1 MIKIESLIIKNFRG
15 IKDLT
20 IPILGKSWVI
30 HGRNGSG
37 KSGVVDAIEF
47 ALSGEIGRLSG
58 EGRGDVSVKIH
69 GPHVDFKDDPKS
81 AQVEIELKSV
91 GFNDKLRIIRD
102 CNNPSKF
109 KVNPASGLLLEQVKS
124 FPLGKDLVLS
134 RREILKFVLSEPGKR
149 SKEIQALLQ
158 ISKIDE
164 IRASLLGVKN
174 KVVKTEFAEKQEFE
188 RKKQKLKEWLAVEEL
203 NKDSILDVIN
213 KHRANLK
220 LESIIHFDEFTQ
232 ISSGEIQEHS
242 KGIDLDKRELTQ
254 ELSSLMMIFEDQNS
268 SFSSQATKF
277 LEQYKTLS
285 IKTVELRDLSKLNF
299 YETGLTLICNNV
311 CPFCDSEWEDEELR
325 QIIKDKIIEISGL
338 KEIKNSLLMSTHAIS
353 DFWKSALRD
362 IVHLL
367 NKLSGKISL
376 KPTEMV
382 KVQKELT
389 LMSAHLESDFDA
401 YQSVLDSGG
410 IGISNPELLK
420 REIIALQEEVGK
432 LPERSLK
439 DESKSYLIICQERLT
454 DYWKSKRKWTYEH
467 TKLVTAEKMLATFN
481 TVVEERLCTL
491 YEDVQKDFS
500 HYYQIVNKEDE
511 STFVGDLSADKGA
524 LDFKVNFYDRG
535 KFPPAAYHSE
545 GHQDG
550 MGLCLYLAL
559 MKKILGNNF
568 TLAILDDVLMSVDA
582 DHRKSFCKLLKK
594 EFPNTQF
601 IITTHDEYWKK
612 QMVTEG
618 LINHST
624 ILHFK
629 NWTVD
634 TGPSVWDEKDSWDD
648 IDQFIADENIPR
660 ASHSLRRFL
669 EYFMDE
675 LSVRFSASIPR
686 SASGDHDLGE
696 LLSGV
701 TSRYGE
707 LLKKANNAA
716 KSWKNSELNAVYEL
730 EKKEFDACLS
740 KARGEMWGMNA
751 TVHFNSWANMGTDDF
766 QEIRD
771 AYFALVQRF
780 KCEQCNTLLHV
791 IPLKGASES
800 LKCDC
805 GHRNYNLKSKGN

>member
-1 MIKIESLIIKNFRG
+1 MIKIESLTIKNFRG

-58 EGRGDVSVKIH
+58 EGRGDVSVKVH

-81 AQVEIELKSV
+81 AQVEIELKSAN
-91 GFNDKLRIIRD
+91 FSDKLRIIRD

-109 KVNPASGLLLEQVKS
+109 KTNPVVSGDLLAQVKS
-124 FPLGKDLVLS
+124 FPLGRELVLS
-134 RREILKFVLSEPGKR
+134 RREILKFVLSEPGRR

-164 IRASLLGVKN
+164 IRASLLGAKN
-174 KVVKTEFAEKQEFE
+174 KVIKAEFAEKQEFE
-188 RKKQKLKEWLAVEEL
+188 RKKQKLREWLTVEEL
-203 NKDSILDVIN
+203 NKDSILCVIN

-220 LESIIHFDEFTQ
+220 LEPIIHLDEFTQ
-232 ISSGEIQEHS
+232 IAFGEMQENS
-242 KGIDLDKRELTQ
+242 KSVDLDKKGIVH
-254 ELSSLMMIFEDQNS
+254 ELSSLMMIFEDQNGL
-268 SFSSQATKF
+268 FSNQATKF
-277 LEQYKTLS
+277 LEQYKALS
-285 IKTVELRDLSKLNF
+285 IKTIQLRDLSKLNF
-299 YETGLTLICNNV
+299 YEIGLPLIGDNV
-311 CPFCDSEWEDEELR
+311 CPFCNSEWEDEEL
-325 QIIKDKIIEISGL
+325 QKIIKDKIIEISGL
-338 KEIKNSLLMSTHAIS
+338 KEIKDNLLISTHAIS
-353 DFWKSALRD
+353 NYWQSALRD
-362 IVHLL
+362 IVNLL
-367 NKLSGKISL
+367 NKLSGKLSF
-376 KPTEMV
+376 KTTEMI
-382 KVQKELT
+382 KTRQELA
-389 LMSAHLESDFDA
+389 LISAYLESDFDA
-401 YQSVLDSGG
+401 YQSLLDIGG
-410 IGISNPELLK
+410 IGISNLESLK
-420 REIIALQEEVGK
+420 REIITLKEEVGK
-432 LPERSLK
+432 LPEKSLK

-454 DYWKSKRKWTYEH
+454 DYWESKQKWVYEH
-467 TKLVTAEKMLATFN
+467 AKLVTTEKMLSTFN
-481 TVVEERLCTL
+481 TVVEDRLCNL
-491 YEDVQKDFS
+491 YDEVQKDFS

-511 STFVGDLSADKGA
+511 STFVGDLSVDKGA
-524 LDFKVNFYDRG
+524 LEFKVNFYDRG

-545 GHQDG
+545 GHQDS

-634 TGPSVWDEKDSWDD
+634 TGPSVWDEKDSWED

-701 TSRYGE
+701 TSRYGD
-707 LLKKANNAA
+707 LLKKANSAA
-716 KSWKNSELNAVYEL
+716 KSWKNSELSGVYEL
-730 EKKEFDACLS
+730 EKKEFDACLA
-740 KARGEMWGMNA
+740 KARSEMWGMNA

-766 QEIRD
+766 KEIRD
-771 AYFALVQRF
+771 AYFSLVQRF
-780 KCEQCNTLLHV
+780 KCQQCNTLLHV
-791 IPLKGASES
+791 IPLKGSSES

-805 GHRNYNLKSKGN
+805 GYRNYNLKSK